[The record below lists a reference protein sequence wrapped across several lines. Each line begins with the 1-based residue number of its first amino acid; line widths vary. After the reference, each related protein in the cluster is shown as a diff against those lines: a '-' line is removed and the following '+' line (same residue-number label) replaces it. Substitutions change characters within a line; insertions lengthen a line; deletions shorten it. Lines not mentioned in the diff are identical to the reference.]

1 MGKIVRVAILSAGLS
16 PRERDRLYL
25 LSSVSSPFHVSAPC
39 LRGRPAR
46 GQGRAERDENVSV
59 HCDPLLFVGVRGG
72 LRLEMVHGKSRGYE
86 ECPTCQR
93 AFLAGGR
100 GVRIPPGAPLLDG
113 YLRDTPGSVA
123 IGRAR
128 LVGTSFLSAPRE
140 TPVPT

>member
-1 MGKIVRVAILSAGLS
+1 MGKIVRVAILPAGLS

-72 LRLEMVHGKSRGYE
+72 LRLGMVHGKPGV
-86 ECPTCQR
+86 
-93 AFLAGGR
+93 GGFESLQAR
-100 GVRIPPGAPLLDG
+100 HFSTATYATHP
-113 YLRDTPGSVA
+113 VA
-123 IGRAR
+123 W
-128 LVGTSFLSAPRE
+128 L
-140 TPVPT
+140 